1 VPLKICMFKF
11 RKSPPDGI
19 TLTPV
24 RRKPSIDV
32 SITGLTYI
40 GMMAFMGLAAIN
52 SQANLL
58 FGVFGL
64 MIGVLLVSGSVSRL
78 VLRGL
83 RITRTLPETASVGQP
98 TTILYRFTN
107 TKKIW
112 PSLSVSLG
120 ELDGTEAFTAQPYCY
135 MLHAAPGMTASVP
148 IEMIPKR
155 RGLHVLERYQISTSF
170 PFGFIKRAA
179 IGREKD
185 TLLVFPAMAE
195 VEPKLLS
202 LLRSGDKS
210 GAMIRPRAGGQ
221 DEFFGLTEF
230 RPGSNPRRIY
240 WKRSARTGVLV
251 SKEMTQVAPPRLM
264 LLMDTYIPKASRQAH
279 ADVERAIAM
288 AASLASHALEQ
299 GLLVGLCAWAGDWN
313 IIQPGRG
320 KRQRRDLLAVL
331 ARLPVNLQHDSN
343 ELLSAVRES
352 LDDSASPV
360 VLTSADSPESANET
374 GRSGMIS
381 LSSNSPI
388 SRRWF
393 RFRAQVDFAQS
404 MPEEVL
410 SAKS

>member
-1 VPLKICMFKF
+1 MLAFPKKA
-11 RKSPPDGI
+11 PPSGLV
-19 TLTPV
+19 LTPV

-32 SITGLTYI
+32 SITGVIYI
-40 GMMAFMGLAAIN
+40 AMMMFMGLAAIN

-98 TTILYRFTN
+98 TTILYQFNN
-107 TKKIW
+107 TKKVW

-135 MLHAAPGMTASVP
+135 MLHAAPGMTATVP
-148 IEMIPKR
+148 IEMTPKR
-155 RGLHVLERYQISTSF
+155 RGLHRFERYQISTSF

-185 TLLVFPAMAE
+185 ALLVFPAIAE
-195 VEPKLLS
+195 VEPRLLAM
-202 LLRSGDKS
+202 LRSGDKS
-210 GAMIRPRAGGQ
+210 GAMIRPRPGGQ
-221 DEFFGLTEF
+221 DEFFGLKEY
-230 RPGSNPRRIY
+230 RQGDNPRRIY

-251 SKEMTQVAPPRLM
+251 AKEMTQVAPPRLM
-264 LLMDTYIPKASRQAH
+264 VLMDSHIDKPSRQAH

-288 AASLASHALEQ
+288 AASLASYALEQ
-299 GLLVGLCAWAGDWN
+299 GLLVGLCAWSGEWK
-313 IIQPGRG
+313 IIPPGRG

-331 ARLPVNLQHDSN
+331 AQLPVNRSYDVN
-343 ELLSAVRES
+343 AMMTAVRDS
-352 LDDSASPV
+352 LDDSATPVLLSPV
-360 VLTSADSPESANET
+360 EVPLSLSDVV
-374 GRSGMIS
+374 RSGIIS
-381 LSSNSPI
+381 LSSDSPI
-388 SRRWF
+388 SRQWF

-404 MPEEVL
+404 MPEEVFRSGL
-410 SAKS
+410 V